1 MSTDPAPDIYETPE
15 LTEDTFTH
23 PTDTTL
29 RSESPASSS
38 HEDEDEV
45 SGIVRH
51 RLDADEAR
59 THFLPS
65 GERDPSLTSRISS
78 KRKSYRSSSRKR
90 RKDGPEINGLIN
102 GIQASSDEG
111 VESLERKLAR
121 LRKEVAQVKDEFE
134 QMRANKENGVT
145 QEPQQEA
152 ESLDTLS
159 QLLDSVGPLDIDDS
173 AGAASRLTKR
183 LMAATKLPR
192 TSVDGLGSRPPQQVG
207 ASSTYTIA
215 YAPTYQEDHTLS
227 RVSDFDS
234 RLTLIEAALGLDAI
248 PLPTQ
253 DRSPSKAI
261 LPALDTL
268 DKQLASLSTSTNTS
282 LDKVSRRV
290 KQLTQDAEKLE
301 QARKAAKAAQEALSP
316 SSEDFPSLNGRAKDA
331 DVLDDAEQR
340 SKINGLYGTL
350 STIESLAPLLP
361 SVLDRLRS
369 LRSFHADAA
378 TASQTLAKLET
389 RHEET
394 KQELQV
400 WREGLEKVENAMKQG
415 EQTVKENTETVEGW
429 YIKQHGF
436 DQQLNGGYS
445 DFCGSPGTLAADLGH
460 IDKLPNEILHQ
471 IFQSVPPRILKLV
484 RLSCERWAS
493 VSREHIFEQIYF
505 ASRSECIRR
514 FEHIIRNPHVAE
526 CVKHLVFDDTQL
538 PKRLLRQ
545 ERHSAALTEDY
556 MCRSE
561 QAAARDA
568 FHRRHRDQE
577 QIRVT
582 SRDLATLLQG
592 LPQLTKLRK
601 VSVIGGPSHLS
612 WLRLSAGPRTW
623 DLADTE
629 VAASYWSYHKEN
641 KAYYEPWGSHR
652 VQHLFQALSFAEIR
666 LDELHIGNWQS
677 YPRPL
682 KMGLPLSSLMA
693 PNATDQARLTAN
705 AHNVFSYL
713 TELDLQIDLNP
724 RLKGHDYSERH
735 FEPLFQI
742 LSSTTRLKR
751 LAFGVTQWRMDF
763 NVHDTQ
769 RLMSNT
775 WPVLVAIKLDCVR
788 VDPDSL
794 LNFFARHKDTLTT
807 LLLHHV
813 GFEPNTPHTWLEI
826 AQRGGQLLHLDY
838 AELDVYEWGNDS
850 DISGWQLNSTEEE
863 LAVILGEGCKAT
875 PTTRESSDAE
885 RASGR
890 VEPTNAATARNM
902 PQGFSCQNSACDR
915 CGGLVQI
922 DTQAINRH

>member
-1 MSTDPAPDIYETPE
+1 M
-15 LTEDTFTH
+15 
-23 PTDTTL
+23 
-29 RSESPASSS
+29 
-38 HEDEDEV
+38 
-45 SGIVRH
+45 RH

-429 YIKQHGF
+429 VKELEQRMR
-436 DQQLNGGYS
+436 
-445 DFCGSPGTLAADLGH
+445 
-460 IDKLPNEILHQ
+460 KL
-471 IFQSVPPRILKLV
+471 
-484 RLSCERWAS
+484 
-493 VSREHIFEQIYF
+493 
-505 ASRSECIRR
+505 
-514 FEHIIRNPHVAE
+514 
-526 CVKHLVFDDTQL
+526 
-538 PKRLLRQ
+538 
-545 ERHSAALTEDY
+545 HS
-556 MCRSE
+556 
-561 QAAARDA
+561 
-568 FHRRHRDQE
+568 
-577 QIRVT
+577 
-582 SRDLATLLQG
+582 
-592 LPQLTKLRK
+592 
-601 VSVIGGPSHLS
+601 
-612 WLRLSAGPRTW
+612 
-623 DLADTE
+623 
-629 VAASYWSYHKEN
+629 
-641 KAYYEPWGSHR
+641 
-652 VQHLFQALSFAEIR
+652 
-666 LDELHIGNWQS
+666 
-677 YPRPL
+677 
-682 KMGLPLSSLMA
+682 
-693 PNATDQARLTAN
+693 
-705 AHNVFSYL
+705 
-713 TELDLQIDLNP
+713 
-724 RLKGHDYSERH
+724 
-735 FEPLFQI
+735 
-742 LSSTTRLKR
+742 
-751 LAFGVTQWRMDF
+751 
-763 NVHDTQ
+763 
-769 RLMSNT
+769 
-775 WPVLVAIKLDCVR
+775 
-788 VDPDSL
+788 
-794 LNFFARHKDTLTT
+794 
-807 LLLHHV
+807 
-813 GFEPNTPHTWLEI
+813 
-826 AQRGGQLLHLDY
+826 
-838 AELDVYEWGNDS
+838 
-850 DISGWQLNSTEEE
+850 
-863 LAVILGEGCKAT
+863 
-875 PTTRESSDAE
+875 
-885 RASGR
+885 
-890 VEPTNAATARNM
+890 
-902 PQGFSCQNSACDR
+902 
-915 CGGLVQI
+915 
-922 DTQAINRH
+922 